1 MDLAKLIDENRDNM
15 VKTLQGAVR
24 INSVQGKAEPGFP
37 FGKGPAACLD
47 YMLKEADKMGFRTQ
61 NVDNYMGWCEYGE
74 GPAMVAV
81 LGHLDVVP
89 AGDGWTK
96 DPFSG
101 DADGKNVYGRGT
113 MDDKGPTTSA
123 LYALKA
129 IKDSGIPLK
138 KRIRILFGTN
148 EETGSQDMQHYLDT
162 GGEIPVCGFTPDGE
176 YPVINGEKGIINV
189 VYGKN
194 YTQSGP
200 LQLVKISG
208 GSAFNVVPALAA
220 AELACDKKTADAI
233 VKEFGGSDPK
243 VTVEL
248 AAPGLKVTAEGVQA
262 HAAHPEQ
269 GENAIGRLV
278 KFLSKL
284 PFSAELK
291 KALTFIG
298 EKIGLEV
305 HGESLGICLE
315 DKDSGKLSFN
325 MGVLTGDD
333 KNLTLKINYRYPV
346 TKKYEDC
353 APKLDAEFH
362 DAGFAKLS
370 EKHKK
375 ALYVDPDTD
384 YIRTML
390 DVYGEMTEFKPE
402 TLCIG
407 GGTYAK
413 SIPNIVAF
421 GPIFPGDEVRE
432 HLPNEYW
439 EIDKMVLNAKI
450 YAETLRRLAGR

>member
-1 MDLAKLIDENRDNM
+1 MNLEALVDASREDM
-15 VKTLQGAVR
+15 VKTLQGAVK
-24 INSVQGKAEPGFP
+24 INSVEAAAEPGFP
-37 FGKGPAACLD
+37 FGKGPAECLA
-47 YMLKEADKMGFRTQ
+47 YMLQKAQAMGFRTQ
-61 NVDNYMGWCEYGE
+61 NIDNYMGWCEYGE
-74 GPAMVAV
+74 GPTMVAV

-101 DADGKNVYGRGT
+101 EADEKNVYGRGT
-113 MDDKGPTTSA
+113 MDDKGPVTSA

-138 KRIRILFGTN
+138 RRIRILFGTN
-148 EETGSQDMQHYLDT
+148 EETGSQDMKHYLDT

-189 VYGKN
+189 VFEKS
-194 YTQSGP
+194 YTQSGA
-200 LQLVKISG
+200 LQLVKLSG

-220 AELACDKKTADAI
+220 AELSCDSATAESIA
-233 VKEFGGSDPK
+233 KEFGGKDPK
-243 VTVEL
+243 VTVEI
-248 AAPGLKVTAEGVQA
+248 AASGLVVKASGVQA
-262 HAAHPEQ
+262 HGAHPEL

-284 PFSAELK
+284 PLSGEVK
-291 KALTFIG
+291 ETLTFLG
-298 EKIGLEV
+298 DRIGLEV

-315 DKDSGKLSFN
+315 DEVSGKLSFN
-325 MGVLTGDD
+325 VGVITGDA
-333 KNLTLKINYRYPV
+333 KKLTIKINYRYPV
-346 TKKYEDC
+346 TKHYEDC
-353 APKLDAEFH
+353 APKLDAAFAE
-362 DAGFAKLS
+362 AGFTKVS
-370 EKHKK
+370 ETHND
-375 ALYVDPDTD
+375 ALFVDPNTD
-384 YIRTML
+384 YIQTML
-390 DVYGEMTEFKPE
+390 GVYGEMTEFKPE
-402 TLCIG
+402 TICIG

-450 YAETLRRLAGR
+450 YAETLRRLAGE